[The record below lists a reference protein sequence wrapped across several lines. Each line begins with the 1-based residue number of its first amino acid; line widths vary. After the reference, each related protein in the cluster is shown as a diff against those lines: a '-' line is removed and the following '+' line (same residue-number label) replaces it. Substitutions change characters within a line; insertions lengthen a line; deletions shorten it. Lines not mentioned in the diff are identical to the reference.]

1 MKKIVNGLLYDTN
14 NAKEIYR
21 DEKRNKAWYQT
32 EKGNYFTAYG
42 TGEIIPVTED
52 AVKKFLGEKDI
63 KAYIKLFG
71 DVEEA

>member
-21 DEKRNKAWYQT
+21 DAKKGKVWYQT

-42 TGEIIPVTED
+42 TGEIVPVTED
-52 AVKKFLGEKDI
+52 AVKIFLGENDI
-63 KAYIKLFG
+63 RAYVKLFG
-71 DVEEA
+71 EVEEA